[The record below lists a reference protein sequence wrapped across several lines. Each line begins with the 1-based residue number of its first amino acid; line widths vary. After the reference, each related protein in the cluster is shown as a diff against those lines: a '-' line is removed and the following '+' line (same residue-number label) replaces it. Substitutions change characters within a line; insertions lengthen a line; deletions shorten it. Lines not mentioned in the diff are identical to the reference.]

1 MDQQHHYADTRAE
14 SQPVPMP
21 ENGVK
26 GCLLEAPLEP
36 CTLVIFGASGDLTA
50 RKLIPALYNL
60 YLNDGLPEPY
70 LIVGVARSEMSD
82 EAFRERLK
90 KGVTENTD
98 HNLDRW
104 DDFSTRLFYYPA
116 EYDSLESM
124 FALAEYLRRVDR
136 EHNTNGNRIFYLA
149 TPPSVAGPVSDLL
162 GRTGLSDENKEG
174 NGFTRIVIE
183 KPFSFDLE
191 SARELNTVLHRGFDE
206 NQIFRIDHYMAK
218 ETVQSMLMFRFANT
232 IFEPVWN
239 RRYIDHVCIMAAE
252 TVGVEHRAGYYEQAG
267 VLRDMFQS
275 HMLQLLAICA
285 MEPPP
290 CFNEDR
296 VRDEKVK
303 VFRSLR
309 PFPVQELDDYIIL
322 GQYGP
327 GRINDQDVIGYRD
340 EPKVSPESTM
350 PTFAM
355 LKTNI
360 ENWRWQGVPFYLISG
375 KRLPRKETRII
386 IKFKRVP
393 HLLFSNAL
401 PGDVQANRLTL
412 GIQPEETIHLTF
424 ETKNPGAQF
433 CSRTVRM
440 RFDYLQDY
448 QGPVLD
454 AYDKALLD
462 TMKGDHML
470 FWREDGVELAWDYMM
485 PLIEACE
492 KCHDPGSRLHLY
504 PAGSWGPDETDQLFP
519 DSEWTD

>member
-1 MDQQHHYADTRAE
+1 MDQERQYTETQVE
-14 SQPVPMP
+14 SQPMPMP
-21 ENGVK
+21 KGGAK
-26 GCLLEAPLEP
+26 GCLVEGPLDP

-50 RKLIPALYNL
+50 RKLMPSLYNL
-60 YLNDGLPEPY
+60 FLHGGLPDPC
-70 LIVGVARSEMSD
+70 LIVGVARSEMTN
-82 EAFRERLK
+82 ENFRERLK
-90 KGVTENTD
+90 NGVTENTGHD
-98 HNLDRW
+98 LTRW
-104 DDFSTRLFYYPA
+104 DEFSRRLFYYPA

-124 FALAEYLRRVDR
+124 SALAEYLRRLDR
-136 EHNTNGNRIFYLA
+136 EHNTEGNRIFYLA
-149 TPPSVAGPVSDLL
+149 TPPTVAGPVSDLL
-162 GRTGLSDENKEG
+162 ARSGLSAEHQNG
-174 NGFTRIVIE
+174 NGWTRIVIE
-183 KPFSFDLE
+183 KPFAFDLK
-191 SARELNTVLHRGFDE
+191 SALELNSVLHQGFDE
-206 NQIFRIDHYMAK
+206 KQVFRIDHYVAK
-218 ETVQSMLMFRFANT
+218 ETVQSILMFRFANA

-239 RRYIDHVCIMAAE
+239 RRYIDHVSIISAE
-252 TVGVEHRAGYYEQAG
+252 TIGVERRAGYYEKAG

-309 PFPVQELDDYIIL
+309 PFPVKELDDYIIL

-327 GRINDQDVIGYRD
+327 GEINDREVPGYRQ
-340 EPKVSPESTM
+340 EPKISPTSTI

-355 LKTNI
+355 LKAYV

-375 KRLPRKETRII
+375 KRLPRKATKII

-393 HLLFSNAL
+393 HLLFSNTL
-401 PGDVQANRLTL
+401 PGGVSANRLTL

-454 AYDKALLD
+454 AYEKAILD

-470 FWREDGVELAWDYMM
+470 FWREDGVELAWEYMM
-485 PLIEACE
+485 PLIDACE
-492 KCHDPGSRLHLY
+492 KCLDPGSRLHLY
-504 PAGSWGPDETDQLFP
+504 PAGSWGPKETERLLP
-519 DSEWTD
+519 DNEWTS